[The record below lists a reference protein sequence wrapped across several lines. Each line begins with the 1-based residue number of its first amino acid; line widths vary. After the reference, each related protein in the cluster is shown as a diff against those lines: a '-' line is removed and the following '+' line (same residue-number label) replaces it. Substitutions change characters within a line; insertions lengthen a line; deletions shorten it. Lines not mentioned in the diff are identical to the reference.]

1 MLGMKGA
8 SLEDLKPSKKKSYN
22 GRDFEQEGL
31 LKLDMNYGR
40 KAAECSMHRKIEL
53 GLSLKLREER
63 NILGL
68 CEEDGSVRL
77 FGMVIDSQ
85 RRRIKIKEE

>member
-1 MLGMKGA
+1 
-8 SLEDLKPSKKKSYN
+8 
-22 GRDFEQEGL
+22 
-31 LKLDMNYGR
+31 
-40 KAAECSMHRKIEL
+40 MHRKLEL

-85 RRRIKIKEE
+85 RRIKIKEE